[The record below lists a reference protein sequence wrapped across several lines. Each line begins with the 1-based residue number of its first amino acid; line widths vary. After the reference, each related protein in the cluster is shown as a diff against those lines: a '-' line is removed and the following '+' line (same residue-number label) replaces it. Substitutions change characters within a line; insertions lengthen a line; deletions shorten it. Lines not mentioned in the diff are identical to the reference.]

1 MKKHSP
7 FLAAAAMAV
16 AVAIGAGSAHAQK
29 VLKFASVDRPGMPVG
44 DAIEEGLMPVTAKV
58 SGGKLVIEGHY
69 RGSICGEQKCG
80 EQANQGLIALWR
92 SSTNNFGNFDTS
104 LTIFDLPYLF
114 KDLGSADRLSL
125 GWLGKAQRDEAEK
138 GSGHKVLSV
147 FGTGG
152 FRHFGNTKKPVHV
165 PSDLK
170 GLKVRVT
177 KSPVEFL
184 LFKAWGGTP
193 VPFDWLQTYQGLQT
207 GVVEGLYVPVPFQ
220 YMFKMHE
227 VAKYYTE
234 TGGIFSAAHL
244 SMDLKQFNA
253 LEDDER
259 AALLEG
265 MKAFDKVARTRDLA
279 WTVAETDKLKARIKE
294 WYKPTEDEMKL
305 WRAGAIKA
313 WVEAKGTFDGE
324 RAERALAEQGLTD
337 FIAQLEKAGAI

>member
-1 MKKHSP
+1 MHVYSR
-7 FLAAAAMAV
+7 FLAAAAMA
-16 AVAIGAGSAHAQK
+16 AVVVVGAGSADAQK
-29 VLKFASVDRPGMPVG
+29 LLKFGSVDRPGMPVG
-44 DAIEEGLMPVTAKV
+44 DAIEEGLIPVTAKV
-58 SGGKLVIEGHY
+58 SGGKVVVEGHY

-104 LTIFDLPYLF
+104 LSIFDLPYLF
-114 KDLGSADRLSL
+114 KDLEWGDRLSS
-125 GWLGKAQRDEAEK
+125 GWLGMAQRAEADK

-152 FRHFGNTKKPVHV
+152 FRHFGNTKKPVHT

-184 LFKAWGGTP
+184 LFQAWGGTP
-193 VPFDWLQTYQGLQT
+193 VPYDWLQTYQGLQT

-220 YMFKMHE
+220 YLFKMHE

-234 TGGIFSAAHL
+234 TGGIWSGAHL
-244 SMDLKQFNA
+244 SMDMTQYDA
-253 LEDDER
+253 LSDDER

-265 MKAFDKVARTRDLA
+265 VRTFDEIARTRDFE
-279 WTVAETDKLKARIKE
+279 WVVSETNKLKEAITE
-294 WYKPTEDEMKL
+294 WYKPTEDEMAL
-305 WRAGAIKA
+305 WRAGAVKA
-313 WVEAKGTFDGE
+313 WVEAKGAYDGE
-324 RAERALAEQGLTD
+324 RAEKALAEQGLTG
-337 FIAQLEKAGAI
+337 FIASLKKAGAI

>member
-1 MKKHSP
+1 MHMRAVL
-7 FLAAAAMAV
+7 LAAATA
-16 AVAIGAGSAHAQK
+16 AIVFVVSGPADAQK

-44 DAIEEGLMPVTAKV
+44 DAIEEGLMPVTAKM
-58 SGGKLVIEGHY
+58 SDGKVTVEGHY

-114 KDLGSADRLSL
+114 KDLESADKLSL

-152 FRHFGNTKKPVHV
+152 FRHFGNTKRSVHV

-170 GLKVRVT
+170 GLKCRVT

-184 LFKAWGGTP
+184 LFQAWGGIP

-220 YMFKMHE
+220 YLFKMHE

-234 TGGIFSAAHL
+234 TGGIWSGAHL
-244 SMDLKQFNA
+244 SMDITQYNA
-253 LEDDER
+253 LSDDEK
-259 AALLEG
+259 AALHKGVE
-265 MKAFDKVARTRDLA
+265 AFDKIARERDFA
-279 WTVAETDKLKARIKE
+279 WVISETDKLKAEITE
-294 WYKPTEDEMKL
+294 WYKPDEEEMKL

-313 WVEAKGTFDGE
+313 WVEAKGTYDGA
-324 RAERALAEQGLTD
+324 RAEQALAEQGLTD
-337 FIAQLEKAGAI
+337 FITALKKAGAI